1 MKVLVTGGTGFV
13 GRHLVRALIEKGV
26 LVRMLVRKT
35 SNIEEFKGLGVEL
48 VHGDI
53 TDRDSLQGIARD
65 INVVY
70 NLAAMGHVSAI
81 SKAAYQ
87 RFFDVNVNGTNNL
100 AEECCNNK
108 VDKFVHFS
116 STAAMGLIKKPLV
129 DETMPCQPST
139 PYQKSKCESEKTIL
153 TYWKEKGLPA
163 VILRPCMIYGAGGTG
178 EFTKICRLIKKGL
191 FPKVGRG
198 KNLTPIVNVRDVVQA
213 AILAGDKGKLGEM
226 YLITSNKSY
235 ELDEIKKLISRY
247 LGIDKRYPY
256 VPYKVAIIG
265 AYSLQI
271 MARLFKFTPMVTSKN
286 IESTVTDRTF
296 SIAKAKNELGYEPKV
311 ELEEGIQE
319 TIQWYTDNKL
329 L

>member
-1 MKVLVTGGTGFV
+1 
-13 GRHLVRALIEKGV
+13 
-26 LVRMLVRKT
+26 
-35 SNIEEFKGLGVEL
+35 
-48 VHGDI
+48 
-53 TDRDSLQGIARD
+53 
-65 INVVY
+65 
-70 NLAAMGHVSAI
+70 
-81 SKAAYQ
+81 
-87 RFFDVNVNGTNNL
+87 
-100 AEECCNNK
+100 
-108 VDKFVHFS
+108 
-116 STAAMGLIKKPLV
+116 
-129 DETMPCQPST
+129 
-139 PYQKSKCESEKTIL
+139 
-153 TYWKEKGLPA
+153 
-163 VILRPCMIYGAGGTG
+163 MIYGAGGTG